1 MRLLVVSD
9 VHANAP
15 AFAAVLRDAARRG
28 YDRALFLGDLV
39 GYYPF
44 ANECVALLREL
55 EPIAAL
61 QGNHD
66 AVMLALSNGEDAFD
80 QREESLVLD
89 VIKRQ
94 LDGMEEAS
102 LAYLRDLSLNAVG
115 TGWLASHGGFRRP
128 FEYLT
133 TLANA
138 QANLPYLTAP
148 VGLIGHTHVP
158 KVFASVTTEDG
169 DLWRTVTFRT
179 AHSTYRVPPAARAF
193 LNPGSVG
200 QPRDAIAAAS
210 YALYDTEL
218 QTFDVYRVEYD
229 IGRVQRA
236 VAEARYPSS
245 LGVRLTLGR

>member
-15 AFAAVLRDAARRG
+15 AFEAVLRDAARRG
-28 YDRALFLGDLV
+28 YDQALFLGDLI

-44 ANECVALLREL
+44 PDESVALLREL

-66 AVMLALSNGEDAFD
+66 AVMLALSDGEHALE
-80 QREESLVLD
+80 QREESLVVE
-89 VIKRQ
+89 VIGRQ

-102 LAYLRDLSLNAVG
+102 LAYLRGLSMAAAG
-115 TGWLASHGGFRRP
+115 AGWLAAHGGFRHP

-158 KVFASVTTEDG
+158 KVFASVTTEEG
-169 DLWRTVTFRT
+169 ELWRTVTFRSP
-179 AHSTYRVPPAARAF
+179 HGTYRVPPTARAF

-200 QPRDAIAAAS
+200 QPRDGIAAAS

-218 QTFDVYRVEYD
+218 QAFAVYRVDYD

>member
-15 AFAAVLRDAARRG
+15 AFEAVLRDAARRG
-28 YDRALFLGDLV
+28 YDQALFLGDLI

-44 ANECVALLREL
+44 PNECVALLREL

-66 AVMLALSNGEDAFD
+66 AVMLALSNGEGALE
-80 QREESLVLD
+80 QREDSLVVD
-89 VIKRQ
+89 VIERQ
-94 LDGMEEAS
+94 LEGMEEAS
-102 LAYLRDLSLNAVG
+102 LAYLRDLSMAAADA
-115 TGWLASHGGFRRP
+115 GWLAAHGGFRHP

-138 QANLPYLTAP
+138 QANLAYLTAP

-169 DLWRTVTFRT
+169 ELWRTVTFRT
-179 AHSTYRVPPAARAF
+179 AHGTYRVPPAARAF

-200 QPRDAIAAAS
+200 QPRDGVAAAS
-210 YALYDTEL
+210 YALYHTEL
-218 QTFDVYRVEYD
+218 QAFDVYRVDYD

>member
-15 AFAAVLRDAARRG
+15 AFEAVLRDGARRG
-28 YDRALFLGDLV
+28 YDRLLFLGDLV

-66 AVMLALSNGEDAFD
+66 AVMLALSDGEDAFD

-89 VIKRQ
+89 VLKRQ

-102 LAYLRDLSLNAVG
+102 LAYLRDLSLTAAG

-179 AHSTYRVPPAARAF
+179 AHGTYRVPPAARAF

-218 QTFDVYRVEYD
+218 QAFDVYRVEYD

>member
-28 YDRALFLGDLV
+28 YDRVLFLGDLV

-44 ANECVALLREL
+44 ADECVALLRGL

-66 AVMLALSNGEDAFD
+66 AVMLALSDGEEAFD
-80 QREESLVLD
+80 QREDSLVVE
-89 VIKRQ
+89 VIGRQ
-94 LDGMEEAS
+94 LEGMEEAS
-102 LAYLRDLSLNAVG
+102 LAYLRGLSLAAAD
-115 TGWLASHGGFRRP
+115 TGWLAAHGGFRRP

-169 DLWRTVTFRT
+169 ELWRTVTFRT
-179 AHSTYRVPPAARAF
+179 PHGMYRVPPSARAF

-200 QPRDAIAAAS
+200 QPRDGIAAAS
-210 YALYDTEL
+210 YGLYDTDL
-218 QTFDVYRVEYD
+218 QAFDVHRVAYD

-236 VAEARYPSS
+236 VAEAGYPSS

>member
-15 AFAAVLRDAARRG
+15 AFEAVLRDASRRG
-28 YDRALFLGDLV
+28 YDRALFLGDVV

-44 ANECVALLREL
+44 ANECVALLRDL
-55 EPIAAL
+55 DPIAAL

-66 AVMLALSNGEDAFD
+66 AVMLALSDGQDAFD
-80 QREESLVLD
+80 QREESLVVE
-89 VIKRQ
+89 VIGRQ
-94 LDGMEEAS
+94 LEGLEEAS
-102 LAYLRDLSLNAVG
+102 LTYLRGLGLEAAG
-115 TGWLASHGGFRRP
+115 AGWQAAHGGFRHP

-158 KVFASVTTEDG
+158 KVFASVTTADG
-169 DLWRTVTFRT
+169 ALWRTVTFRKPHG
-179 AHSTYRVPPAARAF
+179 AYRVPPAARAF

-210 YALYDTEL
+210 YALYDT
-218 QTFDVYRVEYD
+218 QRQAFDVYRVDYD